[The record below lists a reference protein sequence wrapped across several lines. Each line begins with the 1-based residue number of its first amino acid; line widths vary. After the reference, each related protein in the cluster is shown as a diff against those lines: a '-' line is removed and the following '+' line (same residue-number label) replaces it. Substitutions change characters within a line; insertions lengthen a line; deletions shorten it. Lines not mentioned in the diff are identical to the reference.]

1 MQYFLLVV
9 FLLLFVW
16 VLMKFDHAHYQHMV
30 VLENSLRRGTLRNWG
45 RVVDVLL
52 PLAFF
57 IMFFRVF
64 LQPIR
69 FSVTAIDSTFIV
81 GIFERVWDESIFK
94 WLALLGCVLSL
105 SLICISFVWPR
116 FRAYMMSKLN
126 LDPQRY
132 AHCFAFWGLLFLLLG
147 AMFIWS
153 FLSIPDF
160 MGYLDKIPPHEFAQ
174 ELIVSL
180 LLNSVLALLVVGWGT
195 HRSWCE
201 VWERLGLNRRP
212 TWKEFLLIPLLVVA
226 FFFVLGQ
233 VASFVISIGNQ
244 WGVSLIQQTDP
255 VVPPLAWIIVPLM
268 GICAGVG
275 EELLFRGALQP
286 RVGIFISSIA
296 FTLIHVL
303 NGYDW
308 FGLLGVFTT
317 SLLFGWIAR
326 RYSLWLS
333 MWAHAFFNVF
343 LSILIF
349 FSKRAG

>member
-1 MQYFLLVV
+1 
-9 FLLLFVW
+9 
-16 VLMKFDHAHYQHMV
+16 MKFDHAHYQHVV
-30 VLENSLRRGTLRNWG
+30 VLENSPRRGTLRNWG

-57 IMFFRVF
+57 NMFFRKF
-64 LQPIR
+64 LDPIR
-69 FSVTAIDSTFIV
+69 FSVTAIDFTFIV
-81 GIFERVWDESIFK
+81 GVLKRVWDESVFR
-94 WLALLGCVLSL
+94 WLALLGYVFFL
-105 SLICISFVWPR
+105 SLICISLVWPR

-132 AHCFAFWGLLFLLLG
+132 AHCFAFWGLLFLLLE
-147 AMFIWS
+147 AMFTWS

-180 LLNSVLALLVVGWGT
+180 LLNSVLAFLIVGWGT

-212 TWKEFLLIPLLVVA
+212 MWKGFFLTPLLVVA
-226 FFFVLGQ
+226 FLLVFGQ
-233 VASFVISIGNQ
+233 VEWFVTSIGNQ
-244 WGVSLIQQTDP
+244 WGVSLIQQTNP
-255 VVPPLAWIIVPLM
+255 VFPSSAWIIVPLM

-275 EELLFRGALQP
+275 EELLFRGVFQP

-296 FTLIHVL
+296 FTLIHVP

-308 FGLLGVFTT
+308 FGLLGTFTM
-317 SLLFGWIAR
+317 SLLFGWIAH

-333 MWAHAFFNVF
+333 MWAHAFHNV
-343 LSILIF
+343 IIF
-349 FSKRAG
+349 PLMFFFARAG